1 MNTTLEKFVHMVNQM
16 TMLEYALLCIFILV
30 VIFSLYV
37 YSLTQEKK
45 KLRTTLD
52 NNIKVFQKAFD
63 ISDDAILI
71 LSDKNEVIFAVYSFY
86 LQKLVLNV

>member
-1 MNTTLEKFVHMVNQM
+1 MNSTFEKFVQMINQM

-30 VIFSLYV
+30 VIFSLYA

-71 LSDKNEVIFAVYSFY
+71 LSDQNEVIYANNTLVRL
-86 LQKLVLNV
+86 LQLND